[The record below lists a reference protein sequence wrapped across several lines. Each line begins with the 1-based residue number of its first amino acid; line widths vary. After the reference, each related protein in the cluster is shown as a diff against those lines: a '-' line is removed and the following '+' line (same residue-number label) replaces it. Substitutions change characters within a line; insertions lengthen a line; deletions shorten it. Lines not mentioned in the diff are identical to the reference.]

1 VLPRELEAVLLGSAL
16 LGAVAGGTYPSVA
29 AAMAAMTRAGAVVE
43 PAANARRFH
52 AAKHAVFLRMH

>member
-1 VLPRELEAVLLGSAL
+1 
-16 LGAVAGGTYPSVA
+16 
-29 AAMAAMTRAGAVVE
+29 MAAMTRAGAVVE